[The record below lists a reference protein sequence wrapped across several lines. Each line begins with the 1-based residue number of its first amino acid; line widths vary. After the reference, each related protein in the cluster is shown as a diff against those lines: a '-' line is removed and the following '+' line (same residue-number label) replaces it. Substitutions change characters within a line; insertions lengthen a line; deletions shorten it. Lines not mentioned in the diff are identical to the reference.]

1 MSKEQYL
8 STNRTS
14 EQSKLEE
21 SLIKERISLKNDKR
35 KRDKKKEEN
44 RHGGNKSTLYLFPVG
59 ETGMRG
65 SLSLL
70 IVSSMPRY
78 FKKKK
83 KKPRE
88 TILNLRFG
96 ACTCVCVRV
105 CTCVRERV
113 YCC

>member
-1 MSKEQYL
+1 MLKEQYF
-8 STNRTS
+8 STNWTS

-21 SLIKERISLKNDKR
+21 SPTKKWTSLKNDRR

-70 IVSSMPRY
+70 IVSSMPR
-78 FKKKK
+78 FA
-83 KKPRE
+83 
-88 TILNLRFG
+88 LL
-96 ACTCVCVRV
+96 
-105 CTCVRERV
+105 
-113 YCC
+113 